1 MVGAGRERSEAPTS
15 ARGGRG
21 SSIPPHSLRRALDLS
36 MQTPPAVASSSAGRG
51 RGGRRLVEVDVAA
64 GEVGRLLLRLP
75 RRHPQLIH
83 PTTGVLRLRWSRLRW
98 TRLGLRSTSLGP
110 TSLWQTRLRP
120 TSLGPTSVGPT
131 SLRPTRLRPTRLRSS
146 AGITLSRS
154 GTHGRTR
161 RSRVAVLRVAIVL
174 IAIARVSGLRGAK
187 STSVVVQSS
196 RPPRRPPT
204 RGG

>member
-1 MVGAGRERSEAPTS
+1 MVGAGRERSEAPSS

-21 SSIPPHSLRRALDLS
+21 TSIPPQHLRRALDLG
-36 MQTPPAVASSSAGRG
+36 MQTPAGASSSAGRG
-51 RGGRRLVEVDVAA
+51 RGGRRRRLVEVDVAA

-83 PTTGVLRLRWSRLRW
+83 PTTGVLRLRWSRLSW
-98 TRLGLRSTSLGP
+98 TRLGLRSTSLG
-110 TSLWQTRLRP
+110 S
-120 TSLGPTSVGPT
+120 TSVGPT
-131 SLRPTRLRPTRLRSS
+131 SLGSTSVGTLSLRPTRLRSS

-161 RSRVAVLRVAIVL
+161 RSRVAVLPVAIVL

>member
-1 MVGAGRERSEAPTS
+1 MVGAGRERSGAPTL

-36 MQTPPAVASSSAGRG
+36 LQSPATVASSSAGRG
-51 RGGRRLVEVDVAA
+51 RGVRRRRRLLEVDVAS
-64 GEVGRLLLRLP
+64 GEVGRLLRLP
-75 RRHPQLIH
+75 LRHPQLSH
-83 PTTGVLRLRWSRLRW
+83 PTTGLLRLRSSHLRW
-98 TRLGLRSTSLGP
+98 TR
-110 TSLWQTRLRP
+110 LWQTRLRP
-120 TSLGPTSVGPT
+120 TSLGSPT
-131 SLRPTRLRPTRLRSS
+131 SLGPPSLGLPSLRPTRLRSS
-146 AGITLSRS
+146 DGVTLSRS
-154 GTHGRTR
+154 RAHGRTG
-161 RSRVAVLRVAIVL
+161 RSRVHMVVFRVETIVL

>member
-1 MVGAGRERSEAPTS
+1 MVGAGRERSEAPSS

-21 SSIPPHSLRRALDLS
+21 SSIPPQSLRRVLDLS
-36 MQTPPAVASSSAGRG
+36 MQTPPAVASSSTGRG
-51 RGGRRLVEVDVAA
+51 RGGRRLLEVDVAA
-64 GEVGRLLLRLP
+64 GEVGRLLLHLP

-98 TRLGLRSTSLGP
+98 SRLGLRS

-120 TSLGPTSVGPT
+120 TSLGPTSVGPP
-131 SLRPTRLRPTRLRSS
+131 SLRPARLRPTRLRSS

-154 GTHGRTR
+154 RTLWRTR
-161 RSRVAVLRVAIVL
+161 RSRVAMLSVAIAL

-196 RPPRRPPT
+196 LTPQRPPT